1 MPNKHILTYNI
12 SICYFLKSVNNKTMD
27 VQKLIQNLKDS
38 NCSENLIKEIV
49 TLDNKGEISKE
60 LKLLEFHRKNLLNSL
75 HKFQK
80 QIDCLDYLIFKIK
93 TKIKEKQ

>member
-38 NCSENLIKEIV
+38 NCSEDLIKVIV
-49 TLDNKGEISKE
+49 TLENKGEISKE

>member
-38 NCSENLIKEIV
+38 NCSEDLIKEIV
-49 TLDNKGEISKE
+49 TLENKGEISKE